1 MYFTPS
7 LMRPKIH
14 EYSSQSKAAAAR
26 ATAKTLPIVAAALLA
41 EAAPVN
47 GGIPVVEGEEPEPAP
62 VPVAAPETELTT
74 VVAAT
79 VVATLERGATG
90 VEEAVLE
97 TTTTLEVSVPETTTT
112 LEVSAAVAVDA
123 GSEDSTVVAASVV
136 VATGTEVVAAAEEV
150 AGAAPAVDE
159 KSTQISPLT

>member
-7 LMRPKIH
+7 LMHPKIH
-14 EYSSQSKAAAAR
+14 EYLAQSKAAAAR
-26 ATAKTLPIVAAALLA
+26 AMAKTLPIVAAALLA

-47 GGIPVVEGEEPEPAP
+47 GGMPVVEGEVPEPAP

-79 VVATLERGATG
+79 VDTTLERGATG
-90 VEEAVLE
+90 VVEGELE
-97 TTTTLEVSVPETTTT
+97 TTTTLEVSTAVLVPST
-112 LEVSAAVAVDA
+112 VAVDA
-123 GSEDSTVVAASVV
+123 GSEDTTVVAASVV
-136 VATGTEVVAAAEEV
+136 VATGTEVVAAAELV